1 MGELIEAHPQTEEES
16 QSGSRDGE
24 KIQEFL
30 NKLDNINSYDLDQL
44 VVEFNNL
51 NLNNKAT
58 KNRIMKFFME
68 ASSINSLKYYTRFL
82 KINEVN
88 LSDLIAEL
96 ITYLD
101 KGFRSQLYQN
111 KLNFKNILFLWK

>member
-1 MGELIEAHPQTEEES
+1 M
-16 QSGSRDGE
+16 
-24 KIQEFL
+24 
-30 NKLDNINSYDLDQL
+30 

>member
-1 MGELIEAHPQTEEES
+1 MIPSLGELIEAHPQTEEES

-58 KNRIMKFFME
+58 KNRIMKF
-68 ASSINSLKYYTRFL
+68 SWKLP
-82 KINEVN
+82 V
-88 LSDLIAEL
+88 LIV
-96 ITYLD
+96 
-101 KGFRSQLYQN
+101 
-111 KLNFKNILFLWK
+111 